1 MSAGALRIAL
11 AAGLGLAAAACGA
24 QPDAAPGVGNSAE
37 AGTSRAAPGIATID
51 AGELAGLV
59 TRGEAVLVDVRTPE
73 EFADG
78 HIAGAVNRPLDT
90 FDPSAVPREAGKR
103 TVLYCRSG
111 RRSLEA
117 AERLVAAGGSATH
130 LGGGILAW
138 EKAGQPVTPGR

>member
-1 MSAGALRIAL
+1 MIAGALRIAL
-11 AAGLGLAAAACGA
+11 AAGLGFAVAACGA
-24 QPDAAPGVGNSAE
+24 QPDAPAATGAAGDAGADRPAPD
-37 AGTSRAAPGIATID
+37 IATID

-59 TRGEAVLVDVRTPE
+59 TRGEALLVDVRTPE
-73 EFADG
+73 EFAAG

-90 FDPSAVPREAGKR
+90 FDPAAVPREAGKR

-117 AERLVAAGGSATH
+117 AERLAAAGGSATH

-138 EKAGQPVTPGR
+138 EEAGQPVTPAR